1 MSDDREHARQIV
13 SRIKKIDWDK
23 IDKDGGSSDSEVRAA
38 PKVEF
43 DNPMGKE
50 GPANRVNH
58 TTAPMDF
65 PRSHPGVWKT
75 TTGTRLSFTK
85 P

>member
-1 MSDDREHARQIV
+1 MSDAEHARQIV

-23 IDKDGGSSDSEVRAA
+23 IDKDGVSSDTEVRKA
-38 PKVEF
+38 PNVEF
-43 DNPMGKE
+43 DKSMGGA
-50 GPANRVNH
+50 GPENKVNH

-65 PRSHPGVWKT
+65 PRSHHGVWKT